1 MKGEEMVKRDGIP
14 EVVESFEVDGVK
26 VSIITPAFKIE
37 DKINGEKILKN
48 LERYG
53 RVCYKS
59 EKRITPESAGQFL
72 KGAMERGHFSI
83 IEHEKVTVRV
93 ICDRG
98 VTHEWVRHRLA
109 SYSQESTR
117 YCNYGKLGFQY
128 IHLFSYPF
136 GSPKYEERKKAIIDA
151 TRHYLNELNL
161 GSTPQEAR
169 GVLPN
174 SLKTEIIITHNIREW
189 RHFFYQRCSAGAH
202 PQIREIA
209 ISLLEEFQKRIP
221 VLFDDF
227 EIDREKMTAT
237 TAIIT

>member
-1 MKGEEMVKRDGIP
+1 MVKTDGIP
-14 EVVESFEVDGVK
+14 EVIDSFEVDGVK
-26 VSIITPAFKIE
+26 ISIITPAFKIE
-37 DKINGEKILKN
+37 DKADGKKILRN
-48 LERYG
+48 LEKYG

-59 EKRITPESAGQFL
+59 EGRITPESAGPFL
-72 KGAMERGHFSI
+72 QNVMKRGHFSI

-128 IHLFSYPF
+128 IHLSSYSV
-136 GSPKYEERKKAIIDA
+136 GSPQYEERKQAIIDA
-151 TRHYLNELNL
+151 TRHYLNELKL
-161 GSTPQEAR
+161 GSAPQEAR

-174 SLKTEIIITHNIREW
+174 SLKTEIIVTHNIREW
-189 RHFFYQRCSAGAH
+189 RHFFYLRCATGAH

-209 ISLLEEFQKRIP
+209 VVLLREFQKKIP
-221 VLFDDF
+221 YLFDDF
-227 EIDREKMTAT
+227 QIDEEKMTAT
-237 TAIIT
+237 TNIIT